1 MTSGGLAHRYAK
13 ALFQAALDAGAD
25 DDVFGDVQSL
35 MGLAAEMPQVREFLL
50 SPQISP
56 VHKHALIDRAFAGR
70 AHKLLIDLFHLLIDK
85 KRIVLVMDMG
95 EAYIDIY
102 YKHKGMIA
110 VKAISAVPLAE
121 RQKERLVSILERRT
135 EKTVRLTQEVDPH
148 VLGGMVLKM
157 DGEVIDGTVRYQLD
171 QLKRRLME
179 IKVIRVGE
187 AADGG
192 AV

>member
-13 ALFQAALDAGAD
+13 ALFQTALDAGAA

-179 IKVIRVGE
+179 IKVIRAGE